1 MNPYEVLGVKEG
13 ASDEEIRKA
22 YLALVKKYHPDQFR
36 DNPLSELAAEKLK
49 EVNEAY
55 EMLRKKGSSG
65 GSSSSGSSS
74 SGYSYGYSSSSGGPS
89 YSSGGS
95 SGYSGS
101 YASEFARARSY
112 LSANNVRAA
121 EAVLENIPVK
131 NAEWY
136 YLHGIIQL
144 RRGAY
149 DAARAELERAATMDP
164 TNAEYRN
171 AYESLARSSRGYAYR
186 PNAAGSM
193 NSVCTTCQA
202 LWAADCCC
210 ECLGG
215 DFIRCI

>member
-55 EMLRKKGSSG
+55 EMLRKRGSSG
-65 GSSSSGSSS
+65 GS
-74 SGYSYGYSSSSGGPS
+74 
-89 YSSGGS
+89 SSGGS

>member
-1 MNPYEVLGVKEG
+1 MIDLFIDEEDEVLEVSDSLGDEILDVR
-13 ASDEEIRKA
+13 ASDP
-22 YLALVKKYHPDQFR
+22 V
-36 DNPLSELAAEKLK
+36 DNTVP
-49 EVNEAY
+49 
-55 EMLRKKGSSG
+55 SG
-65 GSSSSGSSS
+65 
-74 SGYSYGYSSSSGGPS
+74 
-89 YSSGGS
+89 
-95 SGYSGS
+95 
-101 YASEFARARSY
+101 RS
-112 LSANNVRAA
+112 AAA